1 MTVITALVALMVIAV
16 PFVIHMRMGYERSR
30 AHNAR
35 SLARNTVDST
45 LQFLEA
51 YLMRTTDRVE
61 MQNRANDAKGDNCDP
76 TVDTIAA
83 TVDKDALRT
92 ALADPSTRDYF
103 IDLMLIRQLTRDMGP
118 TRFVAPSRQ
127 HGPLRSIARW
137 AAAILILTAGA
148 AGGYAHGQR
157 SQAAASAASSFEVVI
172 DNTPTPGAPEPTRVI
187 RFEPGVNWT
196 SDIRSH

>member
-76 TVDTIAA
+76 TVDTIAE
-83 TVDKDALRT
+83 VKPGL
-92 ALADPSTRDYF
+92 DP
-103 IDLMLIRQLTRDMGP
+103 
-118 TRFVAPSRQ
+118 
-127 HGPLRSIARW
+127 IARALDKTPEQLQDPYGTIVGW
-137 AAAILILTAGA
+137 EVEDENGKLNLN
-148 AGGYAHGQR
+148 
-157 SQAAASAASSFEVVI
+157 SASFFALGNLMGLSVIARDVEPLLDLNVFATYFMMLSLLQFLSFM
-172 DNTPTPGAPEPTRVI
+172 
-187 RFEPGVNWT
+187 
-196 SDIRSH
+196 